1 MFNSILTYV
10 DANKRPSWKYSLP
23 KTVSLAKKCNAKLHI
38 MTCIPDFNMTIVEQF
53 FSPDIDKDVIS
64 EKLEAEKLNE
74 LKSFISE
81 FVPPEIKCHPIVG
94 IGSIRDLILSVSEKI
109 NADLI
114 VLSRIHRK
122 NMFSDFGAT
131 AAHVVRHAKCSVLIV
146 RKNIDGE

>member
-1 MFNSILTYV
+1 MFNNILTYV
-10 DANKRPSWKYSLP
+10 DTDKKPSWKYSLP
-23 KTVSLAKKCNAKLHI
+23 KTISLAKNCNAKLHI

-64 EKLEAEKLNE
+64 EQFEREALNE
-74 LKSFISE
+74 LKSFITE
-81 FVPPEIKCHPIVG
+81 FVPPEIKCQPIVG

-109 NADLI
+109 HADLI
-114 VLSRIHRK
+114 VLSRVRRK

-146 RKNIDGE
+146 RKSADDK